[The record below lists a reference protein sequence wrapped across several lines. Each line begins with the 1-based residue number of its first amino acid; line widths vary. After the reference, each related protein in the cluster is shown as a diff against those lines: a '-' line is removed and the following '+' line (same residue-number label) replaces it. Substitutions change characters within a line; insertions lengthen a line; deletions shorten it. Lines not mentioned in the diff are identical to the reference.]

1 MTREDAI
8 KKLIESGMSEQEA
21 NAEFNATVNYYLRGT
36 LRTATDRNY
45 AVQCAIDDIMDEGEE
60 VISEHDQAML
70 ALTY

>member
-21 NAEFNATVNYYLRGT
+21 NAEFNTTVNYYLRGT
-36 LRTATDRNY
+36 LRTATDRKY
-45 AVQCAIDDIMDEGEE
+45 AVQCAIDDIMNEGEE
-60 VISEHDQAML
+60 VTSEHDQAML